1 MPFAFC
7 IAMLLK
13 FDVEFNQKDALNEQT
28 KYKIKRTPKN
38 NVIFKTRNIEISQ
51 IQPKRRLVI
60 DLYLEFSRSRYL
72 V

>member
-38 NVIFKTRNIEISQ
+38 NVILKTRNIEISQ